1 MKRLIVVCCT
11 IITLLC
17 TGCGINYMSSLYS
30 NDSKISSDTNS
41 FNLDNEEQSIDG
53 QEYIGK
59 LEFEGMDTIW
69 RYNAENDMDIKL
81 SYLLSVNK
89 GKAKLVLINSAG
101 ELETL
106 VENKDNIIQN
116 DMETITVPLKK
127 GENRIK
133 IVALN
138 KAQIELKFNA
148 NVGEFNKIGFDR

>member
-30 NDSKISSDTNS
+30 NDSEISSDTNS

-133 IVALN
+133 IVASN
-138 KAQIELKFNA
+138 KAQIELKLNA